1 MTAALDPVAT
11 PPVDAIGS
19 SGPIAV
25 LTEGLGQAA
34 RASTLLRD
42 ASVYVGV
49 LFVAMAGGGVLA
61 ELGILSWAVT
71 YEPSSVFARV
81 TAIEAVER
89 ANLLLVAGALG
100 CLVVAIDATAIGM
113 TLLAGRV
120 VGARVTLVDALAR
133 ARQVFWRLIGASI
146 LLAIVQLVVSA
157 LYRLAIGARPA
168 SGPAGIQTFTVDPVP
183 AVIVS
188 IPFIL
193 TTGSIVISDDGV
205 VAALRRSARL
215 IARARRLGV
224 ALALFALLS
233 GFVEGMALA
242 SGFDILLRI
251 TSTLHLDVAAGTPSY
266 VASALLG
273 LAILMAIGSLVFT
286 IAAVIAA
293 PQVIALVRLG
303 VPLTGLKR
311 IVDVPVVNVPVVNVP
326 VVNVPVVDVASIEA
340 PDPADPRN
348 PADPSDPTD
357 QADPTDPA
365 DPPVP
370 GDGPASAAQADP
382 AAPQPEGPAE
392 PLRAPRGRVRWI
404 TIPMRLVALTLW
416 VIAVSSVLVGPP
428 P

>member
-1 MTAALDPVAT
+1 MTPAPVRVSAT
-11 PPVDAIGS
+11 TVDATGS
-19 SGPIAV
+19 AGPIAV
-25 LTEGLGQAA
+25 LAEGLGQAA
-34 RASTLLRD
+34 RASRLLRD
-42 ASVYVGV
+42 ASVYIGV

-71 YEPSSVFARV
+71 YEPPSVFARV

-89 ANLLLVAGALG
+89 ANLLLLAGALG
-100 CLVVAIDATAIGM
+100 CLVVAIDGTAIGM
-113 TLLAGRV
+113 TLLAGRI

-133 ARQVFWRLIGASI
+133 ARQVFWRLLGATI
-146 LLAIVQLVVSA
+146 LLAIVQLIVSA
-157 LYRLAIGARPA
+157 IYRLAIGARPA
-168 SGPAGIQTFTVDPVP
+168 PNPGGIQAFTVDPVP
-183 AVIVS
+183 AMLVS

-205 VAALRRSARL
+205 MAAVRRSARL

-242 SGFDILLRI
+242 SGFDILLRV
-251 TSTLHLDVAAGTPSY
+251 TSTFHLDVAAGTPSY

-303 VPLTGLKR
+303 VPLTGLQR
-311 IVDVPVVNVPVVNVP
+311 VVDVPFADAS
-326 VVNVPVVDVASIEA
+326 VVDVPSIET
-340 PDPADPRN
+340 PDPTDPRDQADATH
-348 PADPSDPTD
+348 PADPTD
-357 QADPTDPA
+357 QANPTDQA

-370 GDGPASAAQADP
+370 GDGPGPALPADP

-392 PLRAPRGRVRWI
+392 PLLAPRGRVRWI